1 MMAYTHNSVYIC
13 LTFIIVSTHALTVIW
28 MAPRVSPA
36 SNLQVNASTSLG
48 ALALA
53 IETVYNQS
61 ILPRGTLNVI
71 WLDSAC
77 SSKQSIGI
85 LTDFIF
91 NSTIDVIFGP
101 PCTQAMI
108 PIAQL
113 ASYRD
118 IAVFQWL
125 GNEESLDDKKEL
137 NTLIMSIPPLSALGG
152 ILTFFMYGLSWFRI
166 VLISASDVVSRGYAD
181 AIVATLQSPHDNLGV
196 YIAHHYS
203 EIKWNATDPEVDA
216 ILEAIKDESRI
227 IIMIIPDSD
236 LRRYMLRAHALR
248 MTGGDYQFVF
258 LKTTLPSQSDIQ
270 HLASTAIWQKG
281 DGQDAAAK
289 QAFRNVLYVIFGN
302 THEHIGAWHQSAMEA
317 AARVYPAG
325 SSNMPELL
333 EPDKYSIF
341 LHDAILLYA
350 KVLNTTYLPTPNRPL
365 SGAVIAKTT
374 NSISF
379 QGLSGLVLMSV
390 HADRYPGVAIF
401 DLIENGSFAEVAHL
415 YYDLVNGK
423 PHSDSYVGTILWG
436 DGRTNKEY
444 IPPDVP
450 VCGFHGELCISE
462 IDSQIALYV
471 GLSVGMVG
479 LLFVLLLILR
489 FWRRERE
496 LKNMA
501 WKIPFHA
508 LDFEAGKRNRSLTNM
523 SNHLAK
529 SAKSLG
535 TDRQTE
541 YTYGQTTLTD
551 SFNEAIQKQDHS
563 SVAIAKF
570 KRSVVAVKHI
580 RKKKIATTD
589 RTFLKEMK
597 MLLDLKHNN
606 LTTLRG
612 VCTDPGHI
620 CVLWEY
626 CAKGSLKDILAN
638 DDIKLDTM
646 FKLSLAL
653 DICKGLE
660 YIHRSELRFHGGLQ
674 SSTCVVDSRWTCK
687 LTDFGPRYLMN
698 GAEPDP
704 TEPEDHRYRALFWTA
719 PEYLK
724 KALNKRMRVGSPSAD
739 IYSFGVVAMEI
750 VTRELPYQA
759 SECTP
764 EEIIRKVL
772 IPKDGV
778 YYRPKFTSPTDSI
791 PAADQIGGIQNLVKR
806 CWNEDP
812 SLRPSAKTVLKVL
825 NKINPYKKANVIE
838 NMMTMMERYSNQL
851 EDLVDERTA
860 QLEEEKRKTET
871 LLYRMLPRKIAE
883 QLRIGMSVQAEAFE
897 MVTIY
902 FSDIVGFTSIAAAS
916 TPLQI
921 VELLNSLYT
930 VFDDTIKHF
939 DVYKVETIG
948 DAYMIV
954 SGLPE
959 RNGTKHVTEMA
970 SVSIAL
976 LNEVQQFQIPHNPSN
991 HLEIRIGLHSGP
1003 VVAGVVGLT
1012 MPRYCLFGDTVNT
1025 ASRMESN
1032 GQALKIHMS
1041 DATHTLLKNA
1051 KKFKIFERGEMDIK
1065 GKGKMVT
1072 YWLDGFECEEDYRLL
1087 TRKATSID
1095 IDLQSASTFDLGHV
1109 RLTPEADEE
1118 QNNKSKPFKMPQL
1131 PSALD
1136 ILNKNTATS
1145 DIFDPADDSD

>member
-1 MMAYTHNSVYIC
+1 
-13 LTFIIVSTHALTVIW
+13 
-28 MAPRVSPA
+28 
-36 SNLQVNASTSLG
+36 
-48 ALALA
+48 
-53 IETVYNQS
+53 
-61 ILPRGTLNVI
+61 
-71 WLDSAC
+71 
-77 SSKQSIGI
+77 
-85 LTDFIF
+85 
-91 NSTIDVIFGP
+91 
-101 PCTQAMI
+101 
-108 PIAQL
+108 
-113 ASYRD
+113 
-118 IAVFQWL
+118 
-125 GNEESLDDKKEL
+125 
-137 NTLIMSIPPLSALGG
+137 
-152 ILTFFMYGLSWFRI
+152 
-166 VLISASDVVSRGYAD
+166 
-181 AIVATLQSPHDNLGV
+181 
-196 YIAHHYS
+196 
-203 EIKWNATDPEVDA
+203 
-216 ILEAIKDESRI
+216 
-227 IIMIIPDSD
+227 MIIPETD
-236 LRRYMLRAHALR
+236 LRRYMLRADALR

-258 LKTTLPSQSDIQ
+258 LKTTLPEKSDIQ
-270 HLASTAIWQKG
+270 HLATTSIWQKG
-281 DGQDAAAK
+281 DGQDEAAR

-302 THEHIGAWHQSAMEA
+302 THEDIGAWHQLAKEA
-317 AARVYPAG
+317 SARVYPPG
-325 SSNMPELL
+325 SSNMPDLL
-333 EPDKYSIF
+333 EPDKYSIY

-350 KVLNTTYLPTPNRPL
+350 KVLNTTYIPTPSRPL

-379 QGLSGLVLMSV
+379 HGLSGLVLMSV
-390 HADRYPGVAIF
+390 HADRYPGVAIY
-401 DLIENGSFAEVAHL
+401 DLIENDTFSEVAHL
-415 YYDLVNGK
+415 QYDLLNGK
-423 PHSDSYVGTILWG
+423 PHSDSHVGTIRWG
-436 DGRTNKEY
+436 DGRTNQEY
-444 IPPDVP
+444 VPPDVP
-450 VCGFHGELCISE
+450 VCGFHGELCIQE
-462 IDSQIALYV
+462 TESQVALYV

-479 LLFVLLLILR
+479 LLFVLLLIFR

-496 LKNMA
+496 LNNMG

-508 LDFEAGKRNRSLTNM
+508 LDFEAGKRNRSIMNA
-523 SNHLAK
+523 SNHLSK
-529 SAKSLG
+529 STKSLG

-551 SFNEAIQKQDHS
+551 SFCEAIQKQEHS
-563 SVAIAKF
+563 SVAIARF
-570 KRSVVAVKHI
+570 KRSIVAVKHI
-580 RKKKIATTD
+580 RKKKVATTD
-589 RTFLKEMK
+589 RAFLKEMK
-597 MLLDLKHNN
+597 MMMDLKHNN

-646 FKLSLAL
+646 FKLSLAV

-698 GAEPDP
+698 GVEPDT
-704 TEPEDHRYRALFWTA
+704 TEQEEHRYRALFWTA
-719 PEYLK
+719 PEFLK
-724 KALNKRMRVGSPSAD
+724 RALNKRMRVGSPAGD

-750 VTRELPYQA
+750 VTREPPYQSLDFTA
-759 SECTP
+759 
-764 EEIIRKVL
+764 EEIIRNVL
-772 IPKDGV
+772 IPKDGF
-778 YYRPKFTSPTDSI
+778 YCRPEFTSLTDSF
-791 PAADQIGGIQNLVKR
+791 PAAEQTGGIQKLVER

-812 SLRPSAKTVLKVL
+812 SLRPTAKTVLKVL

-838 NMMTMMERYSNQL
+838 NMMTMMEKYSNQL

-860 QLEEEKRKTET
+860 QLEEEKRKTES

-921 VELLNSLYT
+921 VDLLNSLYT

-959 RNGTKHVTEMA
+959 RNGNNHVTEMA

-976 LNEVQQFQIPHNPSN
+976 LNEVRQFQIPHKPSI
-991 HLEIRIGLHSGP
+991 HLEIRIGLHTGP

-1041 DATHTLLKNA
+1041 DATNNLLKESG
-1051 KKFKIFERGEMDIK
+1051 KFKILERGEMEIK
-1065 GKGKMVT
+1065 GKGRMVT
-1072 YWLDGFECEEDYRLL
+1072 YWLDGFECEEDFRLL

-1095 IDLQSASTFDLGHV
+1095 IDLQSASTLDLGHAH
-1109 RLTPEADEE
+1109 LSQEAAEE
-1118 QNNKSKPFKMPQL
+1118 KENNSKPFKTPQL

-1136 ILNKNTATS
+1136 IQNQNTTAS
-1145 DIFDPADDSD
+1145 DIFDPADDFDPEEHSS